1 MKLESTRPSV
11 VQIMSVLRDEVA
23 KLAVVSVLIDAVDE
37 LEPKVQKVLLQK
49 IKSLVAM
56 PELKGARIHLMVS
69 SRQEKSLLPDAYI
82 VEIMTADED
91 IRLFVEK
98 CIEDGVVPDSE
109 ELSTIV
115 QGDPNLKNTIISTA
129 VEQTKGM

>member
-1 MKLESTRPSV
+1 
-11 VQIMSVLRDEVA
+11 MSVLRDEVA

-56 PELKGARIHLMVS
+56 PELKGARICLMVS

-82 VEIMTADED
+82 VEIITADED

-98 CIEDGVVPDSE
+98 CIEDGVVR
-109 ELSTIV
+109 V
-115 QGDPNLKNTIISTA
+115 QRSYLPFFKVIRTSRTP
-129 VEQTKGM
+129 